1 MWQHTIKKSSNRD
14 VLAMGLSGDI
24 NIVATIFESLKDSNN
39 RNETN
44 RFTGLLDTLKL
55 YSEDKDK
62 YLRESFP
69 RRVEKY
75 GIGEMKRKMDILL
88 EKFGTKRQTSST
100 QELFL
105 LAEQVKEEKTPEK
118 INEFLSLAGKHWKI
132 VERDKDLRQLKR
144 ELQQLSR
151 GSVLSFT
158 SGNPSKSLLE
168 KFAKIIEGELHW
180 LGVKGGAWVI
190 HYPNLS
196 VGEWMKNWN
205 ALFFDEERNIDFRT
219 EGKGGKLSPTSIR
232 NYSQEFERLSEIK
245 DGKKFINILNPIL
258 VELKSYSPTIQGAG
272 VSQSLPL
279 PDPTFYEVSRFTL
292 EDLREYL
299 EIINKVQN
307 INTSLLLP
315 TGDLKIDVG
324 GETQIQGIGKLKELI
339 FSTKSGGKLRNN
351 PYLSILLS
359 AIGGKDWFSELINQT
374 KATEI
379 IDNKKMENLLLEDA
393 MKAREDRVDRSSIF
407 DISLEGSPETEREFK
422 QWIRGQIDV
431 GEVQRIG
438 AEVLE
443 STVSP
448 KVMRI
453 LDDSIEKIGVEQL
466 LSRGVL
472 KKYNSIDFKEKK
484 VGSVIRF
491 SIIDGENEFSPTDI
505 KELIK
510 RIRLNT
516 NLETKEGEDPVDI
529 IGVEMSVVDLLQST
543 KFTQLMLSNNLVK
556 TSKQELGGVSLSQLG
571 PEKLVAFLAKL
582 DSLLG
587 YGEGAGS
594 VADYYEKIDDSNDIK
609 KKKALAEELEE
620 KIGKRIGGYKEG
632 LIYAFED
639 RLRNIITTKGV
650 GDSRGQLPKKLL
662 DRLVDT
668 GLVTEVGA

>member
-1 MWQHTIKKSSNRD
+1 
-14 VLAMGLSGDI
+14 
-24 NIVATIFESLKDSNN
+24 
-39 RNETN
+39 
-44 RFTGLLDTLKL
+44 
-55 YSEDKDK
+55 
-62 YLRESFP
+62 
-69 RRVEKY
+69 
-75 GIGEMKRKMDILL
+75 
-88 EKFGTKRQTSST
+88 
-100 QELFL
+100 
-105 LAEQVKEEKTPEK
+105 
-118 INEFLSLAGKHWKI
+118 AGKHAKT
-132 VERDKDLRQLKR
+132 VRLDKDLRQLKR

-258 VELKSYSPTIQGAG
+258 VELKSYSPAIQGAG

-279 PDPTFYEVSRFTL
+279 PDPTFYEVRRFTL

-359 AIGGKDWFSELINQT
+359 AVGGKRWFSELIKQT

-379 IDNKKMENLLLEDA
+379 IDSKKMENLLLEDA

-453 LDDSIEKIGVEQL
+453 LDDSIEKIGVEEL
-466 LSRGVL
+466 LSRGIL

-594 VADYYEKIDDSNDIK
+594 V
-609 KKKALAEELEE
+609 
-620 KIGKRIGGYKEG
+620 
-632 LIYAFED
+632 
-639 RLRNIITTKGV
+639 
-650 GDSRGQLPKKLL
+650 
-662 DRLVDT
+662 
-668 GLVTEVGA
+668 

>member
-1 MWQHTIKKSSNRD
+1 MWQHAIKKSSNRD

-132 VERDKDLRQLKR
+132 VERDKDLRRLKR
-144 ELQQLSR
+144 ELQQLSK

-219 EGKGGKLSPTSIR
+219 EGKGGTLSPTSIR

-245 DGKKFINILNPIL
+245 AGKKFINILNTIL
-258 VELKSYSPTIQGAG
+258 VELKSYSPAIQGAG

-292 EDLREYL
+292 EDLRQYL

-359 AIGGKDWFSELINQT
+359 AVGGKNWFTELIRQT

-379 IDNKKMENLLLEDA
+379 IDSKKMENLLLEDA
-393 MKAREDRVDRSSIF
+393 MKAREDRVDTSSIF
-407 DISLEGSPETEREFK
+407 GIGLEGAPETEREFK
-422 QWIRGQIDV
+422 EWVRGQIDV

-453 LDDSIEKIGVEQL
+453 LDDSIEEIGVEQL

-516 NLETKEGEDPVDI
+516 NLETKEDEDPVDI

-594 VADYYEKIDDSNDIK
+594 VTGYYKKIDESKDIK
-609 KKKALAEELEE
+609 KKRALAEELEE